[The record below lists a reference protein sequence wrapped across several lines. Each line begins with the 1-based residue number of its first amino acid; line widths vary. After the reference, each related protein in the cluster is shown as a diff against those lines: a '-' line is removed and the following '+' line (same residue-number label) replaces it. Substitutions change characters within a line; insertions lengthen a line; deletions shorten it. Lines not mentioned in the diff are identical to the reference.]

1 MCHSL
6 PKRGKRQCQASHI
19 RGNIHQVGPFP
30 KIYRAVLYVNRQ
42 DCNIY
47 YCDVRLT
54 SWTDLLLL
62 ENSTS
67 NKNEVEKVKRIIA
80 LNSSK
85 YNLQK
90 ALGLVWQWAVL
101 LTACRPQW
109 HAWQK
114 GRELAKAKMK
124 MQMKEPYRLNTQGP
138 WAASWQWLK
147 PLIYSGFKSIPILWY
162 KEIRSSPI
170 CSLLWTRH
178 LIEVKAYQSPFG
190 QQRWHYKKGTCCFA
204 KNTCKLQFVSQRF
217 IRVL

>member
-6 PKRGKRQCQASHI
+6 PKWGKRQCQASHI

-42 DCNIY
+42 DCNMY

-67 NKNEVEKVKRIIA
+67 NKNEVEKVKQIIA

-90 ALGLVWQWAVL
+90 GLGLVWQLAVF

-114 GRELAKAKMK
+114 GRELAKAKSK
-124 MQMKEPYRLNTQGP
+124 CRWKNHIGWIHKVHGLQADNDWNP
-138 WAASWQWLK
+138 WSTVAL
-147 PLIYSGFKSIPILWY
+147 
-162 KEIRSSPI
+162 
-170 CSLLWTRH
+170 
-178 LIEVKAYQSPFG
+178 KAYQSCGIPKLTNTQSFMDQAFDWG
-190 QQRWHYKKGTCCFA
+190 QGLSITFWSA
-204 KNTCKLQFVSQRF
+204 KMAIQKRDLLLTLTDCNLSLRGS
-217 IRVL
+217 